1 MTTEIDSEVPRAHPF
16 ICMMATVLTTI
27 VMTQKIEITLWVKL
41 RVAIHKITKA
51 KNIDKKIPETAD
63 S

>member
-1 MTTEIDSEVPRAHPF
+1 
-16 ICMMATVLTTI
+16 
-27 VMTQKIEITLWVKL
+27 MTQKIEITLWVKF

-51 KNIDKKIPETAD
+51 NSIDKKIPETAD